1 MLRITTAPPFSEDKD
16 EHRES
21 SELENTMASA
31 TPMSVSQP
39 VAVTGAGVPA
49 GAPAPGPL
57 RGLTRPAFLR
67 FGRSGVPQPDLER
80 GLQPSS
86 PAAV

>member
-21 SELENTMASA
+21 SELENTMAAA
-31 TPMSVSQP
+31 TPLSPSLPGVVGP
-39 VAVTGAGVPA
+39 AGVPA
-49 GAPAPGPL
+49 TGPL

-67 FGRSGVPQPDLER
+67 FGRSGAPQPDLER
-80 GLQPSS
+80 GLTPSS
-86 PAAV
+86 AAAV